1 MSGGTSLK
9 NFLCFLVAS
18 NFPIYLDSR
27 LFHISSITFQ
37 SYVSILGWSIVL
49 RSVFVF
55 NRTIYYSDFEKSS
68 PPSHWLS
75 AWESLQTKRSL
86 CMFVCLHLSFCLSAF
101 LYLSISLSFWLSDY
115 FALSFCLIFSTPIFS
130 IRWPYLC
137 LFFCLSILYLSWCLS
152 LYISFCLCF
161 SLYNGILHSFF
172 LNNLEAF

>member
-1 MSGGTSLK
+1 MSGGTSPK
-9 NFLCFLVAS
+9 NFLCFFVAS

-75 AWESLQTKRSL
+75 AWESFADKKVSL
-86 CMFVCLHLSFCLSAF
+86 SVCLSSSFVLSL
-101 LYLSISLSFWLSDY
+101 
-115 FALSFCLIFSTPIFS
+115 
-130 IRWPYLC
+130 
-137 LFFCLSILYLSWCLS
+137 CLS
-152 LYISFCLCF
+152 LFIYKSVFLTIWLLRFVFLSNF
-161 SLYNGILHSFF
+161 LHTYLF
-172 LNNLEAF
+172 N